1 MKLGDFYKYA
11 TENAMRMRFARP
23 QLADCNAAFV
33 TNEKDEVFTCISG
46 ITIQDG
52 NVVDVP
58 ADTSAYAMMKDAGF
72 DVAKNI
78 CVIRLS
84 DDELLQPSEECLEIM
99 LALNPKN
106 KKCMVCLGPDKEITV
121 SASLNIVEDKP
132 VDLTKPPEPDE
143 FPDEPEAEEDYA
155 EAAEPAAEEQESK
168 QPEEAPEMEELSME
182 SLEIPAMEELVT
194 EPYTEAPDETEV
206 EAAEAAEAAEEAPE
220 AEQAEQ
226 QAEAPAMS
234 EEAMAFM
241 DGFDFSMPEEEET
254 TPEDE
259 EKALEEKRA
268 RQRAAQEAIDKKIA
282 EKKAAEAAS
291 GVGEVKIEE
300 NNPFAATSDAVSPV
314 EDTLAVFEDVA
325 SGKADSFKPKDEI
338 DAKPLISPEELLKQ
352 AKRRKKVA
360 KSNFFFRKKM

>member
-1 MKLGDFYKYA
+1 
-11 TENAMRMRFARP
+11 MRFARP

-84 DDELLQPSEECLEIM
+84 DDELLQPSSECLEIM
-99 LALNPKN
+99 LALNSAN

-121 SASLNIVEDKP
+121 SASLNIVDDKP
-132 VDLTKPPEPDE
+132 VDLTQPAEPEIDDE
-143 FPDEPEAEEDYA
+143 EYTEVVDEPQEEGPVEEAAEPEAVEETAEAAVEETEQPEAEEA
-155 EAAEPAAEEQESK
+155 EQ
-168 QPEEAPEMEELSME
+168 EEAPAEDD
-182 SLEIPAMEELVT
+182 IPAL
-194 EPYTEAPDETEV
+194 PDD
-206 EAAEAAEAAEEAPE
+206 
-220 AEQAEQ
+220 
-226 QAEAPAMS
+226 MS
-234 EEAMAFM
+234 MFM
-241 DGFDFSMPEEEET
+241 DGFDFSAPEETET

-268 RQRAAQEAIDKKIA
+268 RQRAAQEAVEKKLA

-291 GVGEVKIEE
+291 GVEKVTIEE
-300 NNPFAATSDAVSPV
+300 NNPFAATSDAVTPV

>member
-46 ITIQDG
+46 ITIQNGD
-52 NVVDVP
+52 VVDVP
-58 ADTSAYAMMKDAGF
+58 ADTSAYAMMKDAGY
-72 DVAKNI
+72 DIAKNI

-84 DDELLQPSEECLEIM
+84 DDELLHPSVECMDIM
-99 LALNPKN
+99 LALNSAN

-121 SASLNIVEDKP
+121 SASLNIVDNRP
-132 VDLTKPPEPDE
+132 VDLTEPEDKPEPEITAPEIADE
-143 FPDEPEAEEDYA
+143 EYTETPEQPEMDEISTEPQMEELTVPAMDEIAAQPE
-155 EAAEPAAEEQESK
+155 EPAADAEQAEETAE
-168 QPEEAPEMEELSME
+168 EEA
-182 SLEIPAMEELVT
+182 
-194 EPYTEAPDETEV
+194 ETE
-206 EAAEAAEAAEEAPE
+206 ESAE
-220 AEQAEQ
+220 AEQAEA
-226 QAEAPAMS
+226 AEDDIPALPDDMS
-234 EEAMAFM
+234 MFM
-241 DGFDFSMPEEEET
+241 DGFDFSAPEEQET

-268 RQRAAQEAIDKKIA
+268 RQRAAQEAVEKKLA

-291 GVGEVKIEE
+291 GVENVSIEE
-300 NNPFAATSDAVSPV
+300 NNPFAATSDAVTPV

>member
-1 MKLGDFYKYA
+1 
-11 TENAMRMRFARP
+11 MRFARP

-33 TNEKDEVFTCISG
+33 TNEKDEIFTCISG

-52 NVVDVP
+52 NIVDVP

-72 DVAKNI
+72 DVANNI

-84 DDELLQPSEECLEIM
+84 DDEFLQPSQECLDIM
-99 LALNPKN
+99 LALNPNN
-106 KKCMVCLGPDKEITV
+106 KKCMVCLGPDKEISV
-121 SASLNIVEDKP
+121 KASLNIIEDKP
-132 VDLTKPPEPDE
+132 VDLTKPADPDE
-143 FPDEPEAEEDYA
+143 DFSVKYDDDDEDYSEVAEQPEEAEPQMEELSIESLEVPEQAEETETAQVPEQAEEQAEKEEPEQ
-155 EAAEPAAEEQESK
+155 AEEQE
-168 QPEEAPEMEELSME
+168 
-182 SLEIPAMEELVT
+182 
-194 EPYTEAPDETEV
+194 
-206 EAAEAAEAAEEAPE
+206 
-220 AEQAEQ
+220 
-226 QAEAPAMS
+226 EAPAMS
-234 EEAMAFM
+234 AEAASFM
-241 DGFDFSMPEEEET
+241 DGFDFSMPEETET

-268 RQRAAQEAIDKKIA
+268 RQRAAQEAIDKKLA
-282 EKKAAEAAS
+282 EKKAAEAVS
-291 GVGEVKIEE
+291 GNATVKIEE
-300 NNPFAATSDAVSPV
+300 NSMFAATTDAVTPV

>member
-1 MKLGDFYKYA
+1 
-11 TENAMRMRFARP
+11 
-23 QLADCNAAFV
+23 
-33 TNEKDEVFTCISG
+33 
-46 ITIQDG
+46 
-52 NVVDVP
+52 
-58 ADTSAYAMMKDAGF
+58 
-72 DVAKNI
+72 
-78 CVIRLS
+78 
-84 DDELLQPSEECLEIM
+84 
-99 LALNPKN
+99 
-106 KKCMVCLGPDKEITV
+106 
-121 SASLNIVEDKP
+121 
-132 VDLTKPPEPDE
+132 
-143 FPDEPEAEEDYA
+143 
-155 EAAEPAAEEQESK
+155 
-168 QPEEAPEMEELSME
+168 
-182 SLEIPAMEELVT
+182 
-194 EPYTEAPDETEV
+194 
-206 EAAEAAEAAEEAPE
+206 
-220 AEQAEQ
+220 
-226 QAEAPAMS
+226 MS

>member
-1 MKLGDFYKYA
+1 
-11 TENAMRMRFARP
+11 MRFARP

-52 NVVDVP
+52 NIVDVP
-58 ADTSAYAMMKDAGF
+58 ADTSAYAMMKDAGY
-72 DVAKNI
+72 DIAKNI

-99 LALNPKN
+99 LAVNSAN
-106 KKCMVCLGPDKEITV
+106 KKCMVCLGKDKEI
-121 SASLNIVEDKP
+121 SANAALNIIEDKP

-143 FPDEPEAEEDYA
+143 DFSINDSESYSETPEPAAEQTESEPQMDEIAVMPELEVPQIE
-155 EAAEPAAEEQESK
+155 EAAEPEEVAETEPEETAEQ
-168 QPEEAPEMEELSME
+168 QPEEPEET
-182 SLEIPAMEELVT
+182 A
-194 EPYTEAPDETEV
+194 EPEV
-206 EAAEAAEAAEEAPE
+206 
-220 AEQAEQ
+220 
-226 QAEAPAMS
+226 PAMS
-234 EEAMAFM
+234 DEAAMFM

-282 EKKAAEAAS
+282 EKKAAEAAN
-291 GVGEVKIEE
+291 GTAPVKLEE
-300 NNPFAATSDAVSPV
+300 NSVFAATTDAVTPV

>member
-1 MKLGDFYKYA
+1 
-11 TENAMRMRFARP
+11 MRFARP

-33 TNEKDEVFTCISG
+33 TNENDEVFTCISG

-72 DVAKNI
+72 DVAKNL

-84 DDELLQPSEECLEIM
+84 DDEFLQPTEECLQIM
-99 LALNPKN
+99 LALNSKN

-121 SASLNIVEDKP
+121 SASLNIVEDRP
-132 VDLTKPPEPDE
+132 VDLTKPEEPDDDDFE
-143 FPDEPEAEEDYA
+143 VEPEVQQA
-155 EAAEPAAEEQESK
+155 PAGEVI
-168 QPEEAPEMEELSME
+168 EEAPEQVEEQAAPEPEPEPEMEA
-182 SLEIPAMEELVT
+182 LEIPEIDEDEPETAENPALVI
-194 EPYTEAPDETEV
+194 PDEEYA
-206 EAAEAAEAAEEAPE
+206 EIEEEEPEPKQAADDDI
-220 AEQAEQ
+220 
-226 QAEAPAMS
+226 PALPDDMS
-234 EEAMAFM
+234 MFM
-241 DGFDFSMPEEEET
+241 DGFDFSAPEETET

-268 RQRAAQEAIDKKIA
+268 RQRAAQEAIDKKLA
-282 EKKAAEAAS
+282 EKKAAEAAA
-291 GVGEVKIEE
+291 GVEKVTIEE
-300 NNPFAATSDAVSPV
+300 NNPFAATSDAVAPV

-325 SGKADSFKPKDEI
+325 SGKEDSFKPKDEI
-338 DAKPLISPEELLKQ
+338 DARPLISPEELLKQ